1 MVHSNMR
8 DLLLYIVVLGCL
20 VAVDWITTE
29 GKYSRAV
36 WRAASEQAE
45 SARYQVEYLVED
57 IVKL

>member
-1 MVHSNMR
+1 MR

-36 WRAASEQAE
+36 WRAASEQAD
-45 SARYQVEYLVED
+45 SVRFQVEYLVDD